1 MIETPSRGRARRTPL
16 DGTTASSRRWPLPLE
31 RAGGDPLAAG
41 SRGSG
46 PCREASGPRR
56 GGADRARGAS
66 DPRGG
71 DARLGRILG
80 PPHAIGQAVRPV
92 SRGWPAAPGEFR
104 TRAGDQP
111 APPRPARPRFPARG
125 PARRDGPGAPERS
138 GAGARGARRP
148 ARAMI
153 PERLCVSGGEP
164 APRRSRER
172 RRVLR
177 RPDEGGRDASRD
189 HTLARAVAPAVT
201 TIDLPA
207 HGRVRHAIN
216 AVCVRV
222 AGTKPGPSRS
232 RKAAVTSSA
241 GPDGG
246 PQCGGPR
253 RSGPARTG
261 RPGPSTTRWRD

>member
-1 MIETPSRGRARRTPL
+1 MIETPSRDRARRTPP
-16 DGTTASSRRWPLPLE
+16 DGATVSSCGWLLPLE
-31 RAGGDPLAAG
+31 GA
-41 SRGSG
+41 GSG
-46 PCREASGPRR
+46 PLIAESHGSKLRQETSGPRR
-56 GGADRARGAS
+56 GGADPTRGAS

-71 DARLGRILG
+71 DAGPEGILRL
-80 PPHAIGQAVRPV
+80 PHAVGEAVRPV
-92 SRGWPAAPGEFR
+92 SRGGSAAPGERR

-111 APPRPARPRFPARG
+111 APPRPARPRFPAQSA
-125 PARRDGPGAPERS
+125 ARAGGPGAPERS
-138 GAGARGARRP
+138 GAGARGSRRP

-172 RRVLR
+172 RRVFR

-201 TIDLPA
+201 TIDPPA
-207 HGRVRHAIN
+207 HGRVRHAID
-216 AVCVRV
+216 AACVRV
-222 AGTKPGPSRS
+222 AGTDPGPSRS

-246 PQCGGPR
+246 PRGGGPWR
-253 RSGPARTG
+253 GGPARTG
-261 RPGPSTTRWRD
+261 RPGPSTTRWGD

>member
-16 DGTTASSRRWPLPLE
+16 DGTTASSRKVAAAARSEPAATRSSPEAAVPGRVGRHPARVAEALIEPAELRILAEAMPDWRIP
-31 RAGGDPLAAG
+31 RAAPRHRPGGPPGL
-41 SRGSG
+41 SRL
-46 PCREASGPRR
+46 
-56 GGADRARGAS
+56 ARGA
-66 DPRGG
+66 RGVPNE
-71 DARLGRILG
+71 GR
-80 PPHAIGQAVRPV
+80 RPA
-92 SRGWPAAPGEFR
+92 GAA
-104 TRAGDQP
+104 
-111 APPRPARPRFPARG
+111 RPARPRFPARG

-138 GAGARGARRP
+138 GAGARGSRRP

-172 RRVLR
+172 RRVFR

-189 HTLARAVAPAVT
+189 HTPARAVAPAAT
-201 TIDLPA
+201 TIDPPA
-207 HGRVRHAIN
+207 HGRVRHAID
-216 AVCVRV
+216 AACVRV
-222 AGTKPGPSRS
+222 AGTDPGPSRS

-246 PQCGGPR
+246 PRGGGPW

-261 RPGPSTTRWRD
+261 RPGRSTTRWGD